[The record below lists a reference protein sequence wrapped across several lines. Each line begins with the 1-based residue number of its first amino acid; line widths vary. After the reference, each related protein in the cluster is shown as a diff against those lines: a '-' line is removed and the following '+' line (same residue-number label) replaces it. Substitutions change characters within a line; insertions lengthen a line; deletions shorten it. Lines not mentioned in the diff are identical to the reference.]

1 MSMKQKTRKG
11 IIKMAKVKNKLRQ
24 PLVLDTAQG
33 AIHFLSKE
41 TKQLD
46 DSILNEAE
54 VKNHVEKG
62 NLIIIRLGQ

>member
-1 MSMKQKTRKG
+1 
-11 IIKMAKVKNKLRQ
+11 MAKVKNKLRQ